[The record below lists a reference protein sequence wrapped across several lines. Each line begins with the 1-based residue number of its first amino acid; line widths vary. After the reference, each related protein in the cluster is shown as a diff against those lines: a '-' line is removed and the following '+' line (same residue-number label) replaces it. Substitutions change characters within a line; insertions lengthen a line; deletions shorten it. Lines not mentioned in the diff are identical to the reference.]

1 VRNNVVTDGRIEIR
15 FGTEVYRGNY
25 VEDLGV
31 DEGHINDALIAQPA
45 RFVFWAKLSAIARVI
60 HEQAKLELEKY
71 DAQLYTFKRN
81 EKESAGEKVTERQLE
96 TMIIQDVH
104 HQERVTAVLRAK
116 LQYDHLDSV
125 KEAFL
130 QRSQMLMSV
139 SANLRQ
145 EWETSLSL
153 KAHTT
158 GRSGESVG
166 FKQVLEKSASP
177 KADAIR
183 KGLEK

>member
-1 VRNNVVTDGRIEIR
+1 MVTDGRVQVR

-25 VEDLGV
+25 VEDLDV

-45 RFVFWAKLSAIARVI
+45 RFVFWAKLAAVARVI
-60 HEQAKLELEKY
+60 YEQAKLELEKY

-81 EKESAGEKVTERQLE
+81 EKETAGEKVTERQLE
-96 TMIIQDVH
+96 TMVSLDVH
-104 HQERVTAVLRAK
+104 HQDKVTAVLRAK

-145 EWETSLSL
+145 EWETNLSL
-153 KAHTT
+153 RAHTT
-158 GRSGESVG
+158 GKSGESMA
-166 FKQVLEKSASP
+166 FKQVLEKSVSP

-183 KGLEK
+183 KKLDK